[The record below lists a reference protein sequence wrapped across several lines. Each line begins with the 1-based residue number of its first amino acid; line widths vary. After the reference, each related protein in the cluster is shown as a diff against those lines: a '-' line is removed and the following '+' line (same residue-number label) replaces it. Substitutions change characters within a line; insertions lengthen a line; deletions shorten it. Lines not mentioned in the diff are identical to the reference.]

1 MPHFSPLAG
10 NIVNQPSRISGGK
23 NMFGTRI
30 WATISILFSLLIFVS
45 PPTFADEAEVECAGI
60 ETISQTLGYEVKSLN
75 DNWMEVMT
83 EEGSIYLKEMSSA
96 CAYMLML
103 IFDNAAALA
112 DLDFVNKQ
120 NVESRFGFLTLQDDN
135 LVFENHILMPNEN
148 EFLFKIYFKMFKN
161 EADRIN
167 QGLKDILAAH
177 ERIEEEY
184 QKLRENVESPTA

>member
-1 MPHFSPLAG
+1 
-10 NIVNQPSRISGGK
+10 
-23 NMFGTRI
+23 MFGTRI

-45 PPTFADEAEVECAGI
+45 SPTFADEAEVECAGI
-60 ETISQTLGYEVKSLN
+60 KTISQTLGYEVKSLN

-103 IFDNAAALA
+103 IFDNAAAIA

-120 NVESRFGFLTLQDDN
+120 NVDSRFGFLTLQDDN

-148 EFLFKIYFKMFKN
+148 EFLFKIYFKMFKR

-167 QGLKDILAAH
+167 YGLKEIIAAH
-177 ERIEEEY
+177 EQIEKEY
-184 QKLRENVESPTA
+184 QKLKEVVSSPTA